1 MSMPSAAPQAVRELV
16 EGYVSKLERLVTNAL
31 DARRLASAGAAAGSF
46 LGGRDGGRG
55 PGPSEVGST
64 AKLAEILWQSL
75 TEVRH
80 AGNAAGSLQSC
91 LHWTC
96 VHGCRGASPNLS
108 CSQCTLSRTSVG
120 LWTEGLGS
128 HAHSPCE

>member
-1 MSMPSAAPQAVRELV
+1 M
-16 EGYVSKLERLVTNAL
+16 EGYVSKMERLVTNAL

-55 PGPSEVGST
+55 PGPGEVGSA

-80 AGNAAGSLQSC
+80 LAMPQGA
-91 LHWTC
+91 
-96 VHGCRGASPNLS
+96 CRAV
-108 CSQCTLSRTSVG
+108 CTALAFMPAEEYHQKCPS
-120 LWTEGLGS
+120 
-128 HAHSPCE
+128 